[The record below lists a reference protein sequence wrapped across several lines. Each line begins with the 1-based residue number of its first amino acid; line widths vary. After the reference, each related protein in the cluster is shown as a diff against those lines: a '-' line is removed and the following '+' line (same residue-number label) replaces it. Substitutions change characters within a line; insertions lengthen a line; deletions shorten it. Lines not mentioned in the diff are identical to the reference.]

1 MRLHIIAALVLAAS
15 PLHAQSVGLIL
26 GNEEYE
32 NVGDVSRGDRVVR
45 AEKALSRAGMQ
56 IVARQD
62 ATLDDMTDALSE
74 FGQMADR
81 SDTLLVVLAGRFVHT
96 VSETYFLP
104 VDAETGP
111 MATLAANTLPLST
124 VMAWLASAPG
134 HAVLVLATDDAQM
147 GFGAYLTAGIGDL
160 DIPQG
165 VTVLTGAP
173 AGAEKLL
180 TDIIA
185 RPGQNIAQPRLG
197 MTVQGFAPEDL
208 TLLQAQSAAPTPAP
222 APAPAPDLARRAD
235 IADWRRA
242 SAADT
247 AEGYQ
252 GYIDAHPSGEF
263 VQMANNRIRALTDT
277 PQARAE
283 RAEQALDLSRDAR
296 REIQRDLTLLEF
308 NTRGIDGIFGR
319 GTRSAI
325 QAWQTAQGVE
335 STGYMTA
342 DQITRLDA
350 QAERRAQELE
360 AEAERRRQE
369 LLRADLAFWDE
380 TGAVGDE
387 AGLRAYLARYPDGEY
402 AEIATERL
410 RAIEDRTRS
419 DADVADRRYWDNAQ
433 GLDTVGAYEEY
444 LRLSNR
450 GAFTDAAEA
459 RILELEEEDRNAE
472 ERSAAARQEDA
483 LGLSPRTRQIVEA
496 RLEKLELKPG
506 KVDGEFDNDT
516 RRAIRRYQAAR
527 NMDETGYLSE
537 AVVVQLLADSVRSIF
552 R

>member
-1 MRLHIIAALVLAAS
+1 MRLHVIAALLLAAA

-45 AEKALSRAGMQ
+45 AEAALSRAGMQ
-56 IVARQD
+56 IVSRQD
-62 ATLDDMTDALSE
+62 ASLDDMTDALSE

-81 SDTLLVVLAGRFVHT
+81 SDTLLVVLAGRFVHS

-104 VDAETGP
+104 VDGETGP
-111 MATLAANTLPLST
+111 MAALAATTLPLST
-124 VMAWLASAPG
+124 VMTWLAAKPG
-134 HAVLVLATDDAQM
+134 HAVLVLATDDAEM
-147 GFGAYLTAGIGDL
+147 TFGTYLTAGIGDL

-180 TDIIA
+180 TDVIA
-185 RPGQNIAQPRLG
+185 RPGQGIAQARLG
-197 MTVQGFAPEDL
+197 MTVQGYAPADL
-208 TLLQAQSAAPTPAP
+208 TLLAPAATPTPTPAPTPAP
-222 APAPAPDLARRAD
+222 DLERRAD

-242 SAADT
+242 SSTDT
-247 AEGYQ
+247 VESYE
-252 GYIDAHPSGEF
+252 GYIDAHPDGEF
-263 VQMANNRIRALTDT
+263 VLMANNRIRALTDT

-296 REIQRDLTLLEF
+296 REIQRDLTLLDF

-325 QAWQTAQGVE
+325 QAWQTAQGIDA
-335 STGYMTA
+335 TGYLNA
-342 DQITRLDA
+342 EQITRLDA

-360 AEAERRRQE
+360 AEAERRRDE

-402 AEIATERL
+402 AEIARERL
-410 RAIEDRTRS
+410 QAIEDQMRTDT
-419 DADVADRRYWDNAQ
+419 DAADRRYWDNAR
-433 GLDTVGAYEEY
+433 GLDTIGAYEEY

-459 RILELEEEDRNAE
+459 RILELEEEERNAE
-472 ERSAAARQEDA
+472 ERSAAARQEEA
-483 LGLSPRTRQIVEA
+483 LGLSPRTRQIVES
-496 RLEKLELKPG
+496 RLDSLGLKPG
-506 KVDGEFDNDT
+506 QVDGEFDNDT

-527 NMDETGYLSE
+527 DMEETGYLSE